1 MNLHLQTG
9 GGSEKLAPR
18 WSAIQFGIATS
29 YVYNASCIRTNQV
42 ITKVT
47 SISFFASQTPKGSTD
62 WKLSTMSQV
71 SVSNIKERAFS
82 KEIDT
87 SAH

>member
-1 MNLHLQTG
+1 MNLHLRTG
-9 GGSEKLAPR
+9 GGKRKLAPS

-29 YVYNASCIRTNQV
+29 YLCNESCIQTNQV
-42 ITKVT
+42 ITKAT
-47 SISFFASQTPKGSTD
+47 LISFFASRTPKGSTD

-71 SVSNIKERAFS
+71 SVSNIKQRAFS